1 MKMFQKLLT
10 TFPSCQKFFGGGQTL
25 ARHIQ
30 IVIAVAKFDEHFPQ
44 SNQVLN
50 LIAQSPAMLAAQF
63 IKFSPLLIG
72 HAYVEAEIFLCHSCK
87 TARAKL

>member
-1 MKMFQKLLT
+1 MKMFRKLLT
-10 TFPSCQKFFGGGQTL
+10 AFPSCQKLFGSSQTL
-25 ARHIQ
+25 AGHFQ
-30 IVIAVAKFDEHFPQ
+30 IVVAVTKFDEHFSQ

-50 LIAQSPAMLAAQF
+50 LIAQSPPMLAAQL

-72 HAYVEAEIFLCHSCK
+72 HADVEAEIFLCHSCK